1 MNYDKTNKIANY
13 LVKKYGANPD
23 QDRVAETI
31 LGEMDEISS
40 AFQKEK
46 RATLGDFQIQINS
59 LWEDVITN
67 SGDKKLRDLIKNVE
81 QTIGPSR
88 CRI

>member
-1 MNYDKTNKIANY
+1 MNYDKTKIANY

>member
-1 MNYDKTNKIANY
+1 MTKLANY